1 MFRDVRVRGQVR
13 SVLRFRLWN
22 RVCLRIGFELRL
34 RTPSAAV
41 YDSFVSSQEA
51 PKMMSSQW
59 KSRDL

>member
-22 RVCLRIGFELRL
+22 RVCLGLQFEFGL
-34 RTPSAAV
+34 RTPSVAA
-41 YDSFVSSQEA
+41 YESFVSSQEA
-51 PKMMSSQW
+51 LKMMPSQW